1 MEIAAWNRGHR
12 QQHTSDRPGA
22 ETATTLSRNQKVVM
36 NELIRYDRER
46 IRRLCNHQAGVTPW
60 GEPPFGNFS

>member
-1 MEIAAWNRGHR
+1 
-12 QQHTSDRPGA
+12 
-22 ETATTLSRNQKVVM
+22 M